1 MNLAVGTASGLRF
14 LGSERKPL
22 FGGAVVNGLVPDDG
36 GLLALIDGNSL
47 QRIDGDEPRGLAR
60 SEELRLNCAIATA
73 TAGVFVGASEA
84 RLLRLED
91 GELRPVAAF
100 DTAEGRDEWFT
111 PWGGPPD
118 VRSVAA
124 APSGALFANVHVGG
138 ILRSDDDGGSWRQT
152 IDIRADVHEV
162 VASGDSDLLLAAT
175 ARGLATSEDGGAD
188 WTFSTD
194 GLHADYCRAV
204 ALMGEILFLTASIGP
219 RGGRAAIYRRA
230 LDASTFEKCEGGL
243 PEWFG
248 DNIDTGRLVVSGN
261 EVAFGTSDGSIFLS
275 QDGGDSWEQIAQDLP
290 AVRSVA
296 VVP

>member
-14 LGSERKPL
+14 LGSEID
-22 FGGAVVNGLVPDDG
+22 AVFEGSVVTGLVPVDG
-36 GLLALIDGNSL
+36 GLLALVDGNSL
-47 QRIDGDEPRGLAR
+47 QRIDGDEPRELAR
-60 SEELRLNCAIATA
+60 SEELRLNCVIATA
-73 TAGVFVGASEA
+73 AGVFVGASEA

-138 ILRSDDDGGSWRQT
+138 ILRSDDGGGSWHQT

-162 VASGDSDLLLAAT
+162 VAAGDSDLLVAAT

-188 WTFSTD
+188 WSFSTD

-204 ALMGEILFLTASIGP
+204 ALMGEVVFLTASIGP

-243 PEWFG
+243 PVWFG

-275 QDGGDSWEQIAQDLP
+275 KDGGDSWEEITDDLS
-290 AVRSVA
+290 AVRSLA
-296 VVP
+296 VLP